1 MSLRRVAAFV
11 KSRLTRPNDRNT
23 PGARRFLLNERGS
36 VAIYFGLSAI
46 VFVGV
51 AGLAIDAAR
60 GYLIKARLSEAIDA
74 AALAG
79 GKALQNDT
87 DNTHTVVTNDV
98 LAFFNANFPNGSMGA
113 NVAVPTIVIDSN
125 STSVT
130 VSSNARIPTTLMSV
144 LGYNNMLMAASA
156 QVARAAT
163 GLDVVLSFDNS
174 GSMNSNASGDP
185 ESKIA
190 QQQQNAR
197 DLVDLLAKPFTS
209 GLQQQLVTVSGTQYS
224 LLNIGIV
231 PWNSKVNVKTWDTGA
246 LQVPSGSG
254 TVSKGAAYATD
265 PMLRYPS
272 GFGAPKDATKGYT
285 GDIYFSSLAPSVP
298 LLLDPSKIPGGW
310 SGCVYARYNGDTT
323 YDNDADLTLGATT
336 VNGVSWPG
344 WEPIANDEG
353 DGSCSQSTWNNS
365 AAGSVFDFTY
375 FTFYR
380 PKGWYALPQNQR
392 HGDTCSSCLATSI
405 LPLTSSIT
413 DVKNMIDKLAAKDTT
428 NAPQG
433 LFWAWE
439 VLMPGDPFNQAVVSP
454 PFPRA
459 QAIVLMTD
467 GQSHGGNGDAYHGW
481 FGQDDQSS
489 STSDFGK
496 ITMPGYNADCTAG
509 GGTQVDNNYGD
520 RLLAL
525 ATKIKGCDG
534 PHADGTLGK
543 GAGWGPVKLYVIQYA
558 QAGDEDLTTLLQKV
572 ATDKDPPYFFA
583 ASNGAELTKAF
594 TAIGASL
601 SALRLVQ

>member
-1 MSLRRVAAFV
+1 MSLRRVAAFW
-11 KSRLTRPNDRNT
+11 SCLTRPGGRKTAGGD
-23 PGARRFLLNERGS
+23 RRFLLNERGS

-51 AGLAIDAAR
+51 AGLAVDAAR

-87 DNTHTVVTNDV
+87 DSNHTLVTNDV

-113 NVAVPTIVIDSN
+113 NVAVPTITVDTN

-130 VSSNARIPTTLMSV
+130 VSSNARIPTTLMRL
-144 LGYNNMLMAASA
+144 LGFNNMLMTASA

-174 GSMNSNASGDP
+174 GSMNDTISGDTQT
-185 ESKIA
+185 KM
-190 QQQQNAR
+190 QQQRQNAQ

-209 GLQQQLVTVSGTQYS
+209 GLQQQIITVQGQTYS
-224 LLNIGIV
+224 LLNIGVV
-231 PWNSKVNVKTWDTGA
+231 PWNSKVNVKTWNTGT
-246 LQVPSGSG
+246 QSVPSGSG
-254 TVSKGAAYATD
+254 TVTTGATYATD
-265 PMLRYPS
+265 PMGRYPS
-272 GFGAPKDATKGYT
+272 GNGTSKDAQKGYT
-285 GDIYFSSLAPSVP
+285 GQVYYSSLSKVP

-336 VNGVSWPG
+336 VGGLSWPG

-353 DGSCSQSTWNNS
+353 DGNCYQSSWNDNKT
-365 AAGSVFDFTY
+365 VFDSTY
-375 FTFYR
+375 FKFYR
-380 PKGWYALPQNQR
+380 PSGWYSLPSSQR
-392 HGDTCSSCLATSI
+392 HDDSCAPCLSTSI
-405 LPLTSSIT
+405 LPLTSSTT
-413 DVKNMIDKLAAKDTT
+413 DVKNMIKKLSATSTT
-428 NAPQG
+428 NAVQG

-439 VLMPGDPFNQAVVSP
+439 VLMPGDPFNEAVVSP

-467 GQSHGGNGDAYHGW
+467 GQSHGSNGDAYHGW
-481 FGQDDQSS
+481 FGEGDQSS
-489 STSDFGK
+489 SATSFGQM
-496 ITMPGYNADCTAG
+496 TMPGYNADCTPTT
-509 GGTQVDNNYGD
+509 GTLVSNNLGN

-525 ATKIKGCDG
+525 ATKIKGCDVTKGG
-534 PHADGTLGK
+534 P
-543 GAGWGPVKLYVIQYA
+543 GWGPVKLYVIQYQ
-558 QAGDEDLTTLLQKV
+558 QAGEANLTTLLQAV
-572 ATDKDPPYFFA
+572 ATDKNPPYFFA
-583 ASNGAELTKAF
+583 ASNGTELQKAF

-601 SALRLVQ
+601 SALRLVK